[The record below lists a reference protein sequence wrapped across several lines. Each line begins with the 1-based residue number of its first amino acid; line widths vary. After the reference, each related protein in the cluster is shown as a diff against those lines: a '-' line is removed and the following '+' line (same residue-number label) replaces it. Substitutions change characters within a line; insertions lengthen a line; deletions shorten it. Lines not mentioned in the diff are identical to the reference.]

1 MQRVSDSYYITGG
14 STVMD
19 HEVNRWLTHVSL
31 PDLMDFGKEKFAYLL
46 WVGLVIYMLKAE

>member
-46 WVGLVIYMLKAE
+46 WVGLVIYIS